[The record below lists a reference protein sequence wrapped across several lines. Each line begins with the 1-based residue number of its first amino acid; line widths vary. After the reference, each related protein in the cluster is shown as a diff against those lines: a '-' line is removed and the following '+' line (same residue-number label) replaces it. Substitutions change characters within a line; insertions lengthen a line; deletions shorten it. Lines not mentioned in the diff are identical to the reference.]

1 MANFSKWV
9 DTPGRRRYGRL
20 RGAVTYQD
28 WADDAGNYNSGKVG
42 VGPLVGTN
50 RSISAMAL
58 SSWRGYPVTKEEM
71 MALTLEEAKAIMKA
85 KFWDKIRGDEIKS
98 QLIAEFIGD
107 LKSSTGN
114 IKIAQKAINNLGAG
128 LTVDGS
134 MGNMTLEALNNAIT
148 TKGEKAVY
156 NELRKESLVFFAAM
170 SNRKY
175 GEAQVKHLDKDYPLY
190 DQLADDRKN
199 DMSGSGKKKWLIW
212 LAVLVV
218 VAILLGFVVYR
229 YRSRVTAWFGGSAVV
244 VAMLVFIPFIPPF

>member
-28 WADDAGNYNSGKVG
+28 WADDAGNYNSGVIG

-50 RSISAMAL
+50 RSISAIAL

-114 IKIAQKAINNLGAG
+114 IKIAQKALNNLGAG

-148 TKGEKAVY
+148 QKGEKAVY
-156 NELRKESLVFFAAM
+156 NELRKESLAFFAQM

-175 GEAQVKHLDKDYPLY
+175 GEAQVKHLDKDYPPY
-190 DQLADDRKN
+190 DQLAADRKN
-199 DMSGSGKKKWLIW
+199 DMGGGKKKWLIW
-212 LAVLVV
+212 LVVLVV
-218 VAILLGFVVYR
+218 VLVLGWFVYR
-229 YRSRVTAWFGGSAVV
+229 YRSRVAAWFGGGSVAVV
-244 VAMLVFIPFIPPF
+244 AVLILIPFVPPF